1 MVEIIL
7 TYVTAAYEQHG
18 GYPASRMLRATGFG
32 LDSVL
37 IKWPAGDNYSQHK
50 PSWRTWQQTGRLDL
64 HRLYV
69 HDSVSS
75 SFSVFGELVGSKL
88 VPRSSGRTSHCFW
101 NLKTKANGAV
111 SFAARQ
117 WQHG

>member
-1 MVEIIL
+1 M
-7 TYVTAAYEQHG
+7 YVTAAYEQHG
-18 GYPASRMLRATGFG
+18 GYPATRMLRATGFG

-37 IKWPAGDNYSQHK
+37 IKWPFGDKYSQHE
-50 PSWRTWQQTGRLDL
+50 PSWRTWQQTGRLAL
-64 HRLYV
+64 HRLYA
-69 HDSVSS
+69 
-75 SFSVFGELVGSKL
+75 FGELVGSKL
-88 VPRSSGRTSHCFW
+88 VPWSSGHTSRCFW